1 MDPVAHL
8 IFDIETVADGELI
21 AASKYPTE
29 PAMTPIEAIARFQEE
44 LVEQSGKTFVPY
56 TYQIPAAIVIAKLD
70 KNYDLIDLVSL
81 DEPEFRPHVMTEH
94 FWRGWESY
102 GRPQWITFNGR
113 GFDLPVMELAA
124 FRYGLSVPNWFK
136 NDSNSYSQPRNRFN
150 VTSHFDLQEFIT
162 NSGAT
167 WFRGGLDL
175 LARMLGKPGK
185 MDVKGEQVQEMFN
198 EGRMTEISDYCRCD
212 VLDTYFVFLRT
223 MVMLGRIDR
232 QRESEIVAK
241 AHEWLTERQVSCGA
255 YRAYLDRWQEWKDPW
270 TVAAE

>member
-21 AASKYPTE
+21 AAAKYPETDL
-29 PAMTPIEAIARFQEE
+29 TPIEAIARFQEE

-56 TYQIPAAIVIAKLD
+56 TYQIPTAIVIAKLD
-70 KNYDLIDLVSL
+70 KYFDLIDIVSL
-81 DEPEFRPHVMTEH
+81 DEPEFRPHVLTEN

-124 FRYGLSVPNWFK
+124 FRYGISVPNWFK
-136 NDSNSYSQPRNRFN
+136 NDCNSYSQPRNRFN
-150 VTSHFDLQEFIT
+150 VTAHFDLQEFIT
-162 NSGAT
+162 NSGAS

-198 EGRMTEISDYCRCD
+198 AGKLKEISDYCRCD
-212 VLDTYFVFLRT
+212 VLDTYFVFLRA

-232 QRESEIVAK
+232 EREQQIVTK
-241 AHEWLTERQVSCGA
+241 TTGWLVERKDTCEA
-255 YRAYLDRWQEWKDPW
+255 YSRYLERCTEWKNPW
-270 TVAAE
+270 

>member
-21 AASKYPTE
+21 NSIKYPDAE
-29 PAMTPIEAIARFQEE
+29 LSPIEAIARFQAEM
-44 LVEQSGKTFVPY
+44 VEQNGKTFVPY
-56 TYQIPAAIVIAKLD
+56 TFQVPTAIVIAKLD
-70 KNYDLIDLVSL
+70 KNYELIDLVSL

-113 GFDLPVMELAA
+113 GFDLPVMELSA

-150 VTSHFDLQEFIT
+150 VTAHFDLQEFIT

-185 MDVKGEQVQEMFN
+185 MEVKGEQVQEMFN
-198 EGRMTEISDYCRCD
+198 AGQLMEISDYCRCD
-212 VLDTYFVFLRT
+212 VLDTYFVFLRA
-223 MVMLGRIDR
+223 MLMLGRIDR
-232 QRESEIVAK
+232 DREAQIVDK
-241 AHEWLTERQVSCGA
+241 AHQWLIEHKMQCAA
-255 YRAYLDRWQEWKDPW
+255 YGTYLDRWTEWKNPW
-270 TVAAE
+270 LVNA

>member
-8 IFDIETVADGELI
+8 VFDIETVADGELI
-21 AASKYPTE
+21 AAAKYPTE
-29 PAMTPIEAIARFQEE
+29 TALSPIEAIARFQEE
-44 LVEQSGKTFVPY
+44 LVLQSGKTFVPY
-56 TYQIPAAIVIAKLD
+56 SYQIPAAIVIAKLD
-70 KNYDLIDLVSL
+70 KSYELIDLVSL

-150 VTSHFDLQEFIT
+150 VASHFDLQEFIT

-175 LARMLGKPGK
+175 LARLLGKPGK
-185 MDVKGEQVQEMFN
+185 MDVKGEQVQEMYNAGQFK
-198 EGRMTEISDYCRCD
+198 EISDYCRCD
-212 VLDTYFVFLRT
+212 VLDTYFVFLRI

-232 QRESEIVAK
+232 EREKEIVDK
-241 AHEWLTERQVSCGA
+241 ARQWLVDRQPQCPV
-255 YRAYLDRWQEWKDPW
+255 YETYLQRWTDPKDPW
-270 TVAAE
+270 ATT

>member
-21 AASKYPTE
+21 AAAKYPE
-29 PAMTPIEAIARFQEE
+29 AAISPIEAIARFQEE
-44 LVEQSGKTFVPY
+44 LCEQNGKTFVPY
-56 TYQIPAAIVIAKLD
+56 SYQIPTAVVIAKLD
-70 KNYDLIDLVSL
+70 RNLELIDLVSL
-81 DEPEFRPHVMTEH
+81 DEPEFRPHVMTEY
-94 FWRGWESY
+94 FWRGWETY

-150 VTSHFDLQEFIT
+150 VTSHFDLQEFFT

-185 MDVKGEQVQEMFN
+185 MDVKGEQVQEMYN
-198 EGRMTEISDYCRCD
+198 AGKLKEISDYCRCD
-212 VLDTYFVFLRT
+212 VLDTYFVFLRA

-232 QRESEIVAK
+232 KREAEIV
-241 AHEWLTERQVSCGA
+241 EQTQQWLHARKIDCCA
-255 YRAYLDRWQEWKDPW
+255 YGTYLDRMTDWKDPW
-270 TVAAE
+270 QAMVTV

>member
-21 AASKYPTE
+21 AAAKYPETDLS
-29 PAMTPIEAIARFQEE
+29 PIEAIARFQEE

-56 TYQIPAAIVIAKLD
+56 TYQIPTAIVIAKLD
-70 KNYDLIDLVSL
+70 KYFDLIDIVSL
-81 DEPEFRPHVMTEH
+81 DEPEFRPHVLTEN

-124 FRYGLSVPNWFK
+124 FRYGISVPNWFK
-136 NDSNSYSQPRNRFN
+136 NDCNSYSQPRNRFN
-150 VTSHFDLQEFIT
+150 VTAHFDLQEFIT
-162 NSGAT
+162 NSGAS

-198 EGRMTEISDYCRCD
+198 AGQLKEISDYCRCD
-212 VLDTYFVFLRT
+212 VLDTYFVFLRA

-232 QRESEIVAK
+232 EREQQIVTK
-241 AHEWLTERQVSCGA
+241 TTGWLVERKDTCEA
-255 YRAYLDRWQEWKDPW
+255 YARYLERCTDWKNPW
-270 TVAAE
+270 

>member
-21 AASKYPTE
+21 AACKYPETDL
-29 PAMTPIEAIARFQEE
+29 TPIEAIARFQEE

-56 TYQIPAAIVIAKLD
+56 TYQIPTAIVIAKLD

-81 DEPEFRPHVMTEH
+81 DEPEFRPHVMTDS

-150 VTSHFDLQEFIT
+150 VASHFDLQEFIT

-175 LARMLGKPGK
+175 LARLLGKPGK
-185 MDVKGEQVQEMFN
+185 MDVKGEQVQEMYN
-198 EGRMTEISDYCRCD
+198 AGQLKEISDYCRCD
-212 VLDTYFVFLRT
+212 VLDTYFVFLRV

-232 QRESEIVAK
+232 EREKEIVKNAK
-241 AHEWLTERQVSCGA
+241 CWLETRQLQCSVYES
-255 YRAYLDRWQEWKDPW
+255 YLGRWTDRKDPW
-270 TVAAE
+270 EK